1 MSDLGTKLKSYR
13 KSRNMTL
20 DQLAS
25 ALNKRVPNLKITKGR
40 LSRWENNKE
49 EPKLSS
55 LKILADYFNVSLDY
69 LIGLNKNPFPDNVF
83 PIDKE
88 SFRKVPLVGTIACGT
103 PTLAEENIEGYV
115 PMFYSS
121 EHKSDVIFALTC
133 KGNSMEPTFKDGDIV
148 FVKQQPTVEDG
159 EVAAVL
165 VDDNEEATLK
175 RIKHVGKDV
184 LLMPDNTSGY
194 SPIVLN
200 SKNPG
205 KILGKVVESRRKFS

>member
-1 MSDLGTKLKSYR
+1 MSNLGTRLKAYR

-20 DQLAS
+20 EQLANV
-25 ALNKRVPNLKITKGR
+25 LNKNNPNLKITKGR
-40 LSRWENNKE
+40 LSRWENDKE

-69 LIGLNKNPFPDNVF
+69 LIGLSKNPFPKNVF

-88 SFRKVPLVGTIACGT
+88 SFRNVPLVGTIACGT
-103 PTLAEENIEGYV
+103 PILAEQNIEGFV
-115 PMFYSS
+115 PMFYN
-121 EHKSDVIFALTC
+121 KDLKNDVIFALKC
-133 KGNSMEPTFKDGDIV
+133 KGDSMEPTFRDGDIV
-148 FVKQQPTVEDG
+148 FIKKQPSVEDG
-159 EVAAVL
+159 EIAAVL

-175 RIKHVGKDV
+175 RIKHVGKQV

-194 SPIVLN
+194 NPIILD

-205 KILGKVVESRRKFS
+205 KILGKVIESRRKFS